1 MLLVFPSAVPFEI
14 FFLLLLLLLLLVC
27 LLLYSI
33 FFSFLSSSLQ
43 IVMSLFKLG
52 VITLLLSDA
61 LISGYTAAAAF
72 TIVVTQVGF
81 LFGLDRDE
89 ATVPSG
95 LFVTPRVSQ
104 FYHNNYFTTDVELLF
119 LLTLFSLIFSGSSV
133 IVS

>member
-1 MLLVFPSAVPFEI
+1 
-14 FFLLLLLLLLLVC
+14 
-27 LLLYSI
+27 
-33 FFSFLSSSLQ
+33 
-43 IVMSLFKLG
+43 MSLFKLG

-89 ATVPSG
+89 AAVPSG

-104 FYHNNYFTTDVELLF
+104 LYHDYFTTDVELLF